1 MRNKLIVCAKEFIGI
16 VRRWRG
22 IYDLKGVE
30 YLYKKKKGG
39 PAMEKTRSK
48 LNNAAIEGVIE
59 TLKDENECL
68 RMEIN
73 YLKKLK
79 ALLQKEKKLQNK
91 TKWKF

>member
-1 MRNKLIVCAKEFIGI
+1 RE
-16 VRRWRG
+16 

-30 YLYKKKKGG
+30 FQYKKKKGG
-39 PAMEKTRSK
+39 PAMEKIRSK
-48 LNNAAIEGVIE
+48 LNNATIKGGIG

-68 RMEIN
+68 RMEID

-79 ALLQKEKKLQNK
+79 DLLQKEKKLQNR